1 MTGLT
6 VLAVASWLTRTS
18 DGRPF
23 VPVWGDLL
31 AQAPLIVF
39 WWHRRCGWFK
49 PKALMGP
56 AAVDGWL
63 TLFVV
68 GGATV
73 AALSLDDPAVIFAA
87 LSLFIVGNLV
97 VGRCI
102 HLGRRATE
110 LIDQPVCLLRAMVR
124 PWLLL
129 MLTATILLSVP
140 LATQSAVPDYQ
151 HNFWQHVLNSAYA
164 AVGAACLVG
173 TTIYSFGDEYRLF
186 GQMVLVLTTQ
196 AAGLGFATVGFA
208 VFRSFLWRRLRLRTV
223 LLTYLVLQLL
233 AVVVMFDAWHEQD
246 AAGAWERFWWS
257 AVHATGA
264 TWNSS
269 LLMKN
274 NGLLAYLADS
284 RVFLSV
290 TTLSIV
296 GSLGAPV
303 VLGLIVSCR
312 PPKPRSSQP
321 PHLDG
326 NQPAVASVSL
336 GDAILS
342 GASVLPGDTVLP
354 NASIPPGA
362 SVSPSAS
369 GSSAASASPERASR
383 TPSKPLEANGRVA
396 QPVAPLPWHNVP
408 AWEAAAALALL
419 VIPALLLFFFETPWG
434 PRIAWRLPE
443 NWAPARP
450 IELEGGG
457 ISLRDDMNHPTRWTL
472 CVLISATARS
482 AGLQSI
488 SLSEGT
494 ISWPTFGLLLLLML
508 IGGSAGGV
516 AGGMR
521 TTGLLLFASTWLR
534 RRLFRPAAPA
544 PSATRRHASQPD
556 ARQPSPKSGPPDA
569 PPAVGI
575 PDDVRRC
582 AGSRR
587 GDATSAARTSGRS
600 SHGLAKTRQRNTGIV
615 NVAPGRDSPGLAE
628 ARRLLLWT
636 PVAFACGW
644 VVFNAAAVCVLS
656 MSTQATPYERVFDA
670 VAAANGVDLST
681 GVTPHLTGLGRL
693 AMIGIIATG
702 RVAPL
707 VFWCWLS
714 QRLSR
719 CTSEPRFASDRGGR

>member
-1 MTGLT
+1 MTALA
-6 VLAVASWLTRTS
+6 VLAVASLLAKTS
-18 DGRPF
+18 DGRPLL
-23 VPVWGDLL
+23 PVWGDLL

-39 WWHRRCGWFK
+39 WWHCRCGWFK
-49 PKALMGP
+49 PKALTGP

-73 AALSLDDPAVIFAA
+73 AALSLDDPAVIFTA
-87 LSLFIVGNLV
+87 LSLFISGNLV
-97 VGRCI
+97 VGRCA

-110 LIDQPVCLLRAMVR
+110 LIDQPICLLRAMVR

-129 MLTATILLSVP
+129 MLTATILLSMP

-173 TTIYSFGDEYRLF
+173 ATIYSFGDEYRLF

-196 AAGLGFATVGFA
+196 AAGLGFATLGFA

-233 AVVVMFDAWHEQD
+233 AIVVMFDAWHEQD

-274 NGLLAYLADS
+274 NGLLSYLADS
-284 RVFLSV
+284 RIFLSM

-321 PHLDG
+321 PHRDD

-336 GDAILS
+336 GAAVLS
-342 GASVLPGDTVLP
+342 DASVLPGDTVPP
-354 NASIPPGA
+354 NASVPPGA

-369 GSSAASASPERASR
+369 GSSAASASLERASR

-443 NWAPARP
+443 DWVAARP
-450 IELEGGG
+450 IELEAGG

-472 CVLISATARS
+472 CVLIAATARS

-521 TTGLLLFASTWLR
+521 TTGLLLFASTLLKRRPFRPPAPASSAAR
-534 RRLFRPAAPA
+534 RRV
-544 PSATRRHASQPD
+544 SQPE
-556 ARQPSPKSGPPDA
+556 ARQPSPNNAPTVGPPNGA
-569 PPAVGI
+569 
-575 PDDVRRC
+575 RRS
-582 AGSRR
+582 AGNRR
-587 GDATSAARTSGRS
+587 SDSTSVARTG
-600 SHGLAKTRQRNTGIV
+600 
-615 NVAPGRDSPGLAE
+615 GRDSPELAE

-644 VVFNAAAVCVLS
+644 IVFNAAAVCVLS

-681 GVTPHLTGLGRL
+681 GITPHLTGLGRL

-707 VFWCWLS
+707 WFWCWLS

-719 CTSEPRFASDRGGR
+719 CTSGPRRASDCGGRWTRQS